1 MNNNNLKDKTM
12 CKIESLN
19 PQIVWKH
26 FAALCSL
33 PHPSKHEEK
42 VCEYV
47 VEFAKANNIECEK
60 DAIGNVVLRKPAT
73 PGYENRK
80 GLIMQAHLDMVP
92 QKNNDTQ
99 FDFLTDSIK
108 TMIDGEWV
116 TADGTT
122 LGADNGM
129 GVAAALAIFELT
141 DIEHGPI
148 EALFTIDEEAGMTGA
163 NNLDPNILK
172 GDILLNLDSE
182 DEGELYVGCAGG
194 TDVLVELP
202 YSTVAPTNNKAY
214 DIVISNL
221 KGGHSGMEI
230 ILQRANSNK
239 LMVRIIRNLV
249 EKCGIEVSYAAG
261 GNMRNAIPREAKC
274 SIVVEAAKADAM
286 LAELNDYVAKIKAE
300 YAERDENITVEASE
314 VAMPAAVLDAKSLSA
329 FINLVHAMPNGV
341 DRMSTVMEG
350 LVETSSNMGI
360 VEMAEG
366 VFKIMILARSSS
378 NSTMNDLTARMVSIA
393 ELAGANAKINNG
405 YEGWKPNLSSPILKT
420 MQDRYM
426 ELYGKMPEI
435 KAIHAGLECGI
446 FGPIYP
452 NWDMISFGPTI
463 RFPHSPDEKVHIA
476 SVEKFYTLLLE
487 TVKNAPIK
495 E

>member
-1 MNNNNLKDKTM
+1 MSM
-12 CKIESLN
+12 IESLN

-26 FAALCSL
+26 FAAICSI
-33 PHPSKHEEK
+33 PHPSKHEEQLR
-42 VCEYV
+42 EYV
-47 VEFAKANNIECEK
+47 IEFAKANNIECES
-60 DAIGNVVLRKPAT
+60 DAVGNLVLRKPAT
-73 PGYENRK
+73 PGYENRM

-92 QKNNDTQ
+92 QKNNDTE
-99 FDFLTDSIK
+99 FDFLTDPIK
-108 TMIDGEWV
+108 AIIDGEWV

-129 GVAAALAIFELT
+129 GMAAALAVMEMK
-141 DIEHGPI
+141 DIEHGLI
-148 EALFTIDEEAGMTGA
+148 EVLLTVDEEAGMTGA

-202 YSTVAPTNNKAY
+202 YSTVEPKGTKAY
-214 DIVISNL
+214 DITIANL

-239 LMVRIIRNLV
+239 VMVRVIRHLV
-249 EKCGIEVSYAAG
+249 ECCNAELSYAEG

-274 SIVVEAAKADAM
+274 TVVVDAANGEAM
-286 LAELNDYVAKIKAE
+286 IEELNKFTAKIAAE
-300 YAERDENITVEASE
+300 YAERDENLTIEATE
-314 VAMPAAVLDAKSLSA
+314 AAMPAKVLDCNSVMN

-341 DRMSTVMEG
+341 DRMSTVMDN

-360 VEMAEG
+360 VSMGEDK
-366 VFKIMILARSSS
+366 FNIMILARSSS
-378 NSTMNDLTARMVSIA
+378 NSTMNDLTARMSSIA
-393 ELAGANAKINNG
+393 TMAGGKAQINNG
-405 YEGWKPNLSSPILKT
+405 YEGWKPNLQSPILKT
-420 MQDRYM
+420 MQERYK
-426 ELYGKMPEI
+426 ELYGKTPEI

-463 RFPHSPDEKVHIA
+463 RFPHSPDEKVNIA
-476 SVEKFYTLLLE
+476 SVDKFFNLLVE